1 MDTSY
6 KIIKDVAETQ
16 DGIITTKQVE
26 DSGLSRTVLKQY
38 VDEGLLIKESQG
50 IYSLSDTIA
59 DEYKLIQIRSDNAV
73 FSYGTALYLLGMSD
87 RVPHSIDVTVPQG
100 YNVSRIKKNYPSI
113 HFHYVKKEL

>member
-38 VDEGLLIKESQG
+38 VDEGLLIKESKG

-59 DEYKLIQIRSDNAV
+59 DEHKLIQIRSDNAV

-100 YNVSRIKKNYPSI
+100 YNVSRIKKII
-113 HFHYVKKEL
+113 HLFTFIT